1 MPGHLIVYGTSE
13 GQTRKIARRMAE
25 RATERGHRVEI
36 HDAAALPAGLG
47 PAAFGAAVIA
57 GSIHTGRHQAAITQ
71 FVRRHLQAL
80 QSMPSAFVSVSLSA
94 AGDAEDR
101 EDAQACAERFLA
113 ETGWRPAETY
123 LAAGAFRFT
132 RYGFLKRWIM
142 RRIARKKG
150 QPTDT
155 NRDYDLTDW
164 ADLLRFTDR
173 FLDSLPSAERRPP
186 AG

>member
-1 MPGHLIVYGTSE
+1 MPSLLIVYGTSE

-36 HDAAALPAGLG
+36 HDAATLPAGLN

-57 GSIHTGRHQAAITQ
+57 GSIHTGRYQAAITQ

-101 EDAQACAERFLA
+101 EDAQACAERFLP
-113 ETGWRPAETY
+113 RPA
-123 LAAGAFRFT
+123 GARP
-132 RYGFLKRWIM
+132 R
-142 RRIARKKG
+142 
-150 QPTDT
+150 PTSP
-155 NRDYDLTDW
+155 R
-164 ADLLRFTDR
+164 A
-173 FLDSLPSAERRPP
+173 PSASPGTAFSSAGSCGASRGRKASRPIRAATTSSP
-186 AG
+186 TGPISSALPIASSISS